1 MDLDTE
7 FGFGST
13 VGAPP
18 IFDVNFNS
26 TLEGQA
32 NAISPLNVNLT
43 DGVGFITPTSVALTG
58 NDLNIEAPPYELDLT
73 DRFGNAFSTVNIQG
87 NPNVDLRTLT
97 PYDWADIYLSRLTN
111 PPTGAQETAVITF
124 FDNMINAGIFQGST
138 KIELDIGGNAAD
150 HSWNARYPFDNNS
163 SMRSEYIGSPTH
175 NANGVSLNGTTQ
187 AVRTNC
193 YVRYL
198 EDFNKE
204 IAIYVRSC
212 PYIDGQTIFNAGNS
226 YSPQGYTFFQ
236 SLSRNRWAT
245 EGLAIGPNTL
255 AILGLNSIGRDSS
268 TTMYMKRNNI
278 HAPFSPFTGA
288 AVYNKVG
295 DEITLGAFMNQ
306 ALVFSSF
313 AQMNYCYVRIGS
325 ALNDVQQTD
334 HYNIVQALQTALGR
348 QV

>member
-163 SMRSEYIGSPTH
+163 SMRSFYVGSPTH
-175 NANGVSLNGTTQ
+175 NANGVSLNGTNQ
-187 AVRTNC
+187 VVRTNS
-193 YVRYL
+193 YVSYL
-198 EDFNKE
+198 SDFNKQ
-204 IAIYVRSC
+204 ISIYKRNTNFGGVV
-212 PYIDGQTIFNAGNS
+212 INAGNFNT
-226 YSPQGYTFFQ
+226 PQGFGFVEDAAAGRTRFYAEGINVGPFATGVNGLW
-236 SLSRNRWAT
+236 SLSR
-245 EGLAIGPNTL
+245 E
-255 AILGLNSIGRDSS
+255 SS
-268 TTMYMKRNNI
+268 TVIKMRRNGVNDT
-278 HAPFSPFTGA
+278 ASPHTGV
-288 AVYNKVG
+288 AVYNNVSA
-295 DEITLGAFMNQ
+295 EITIGAEMSQSLTFTAFNN
-306 ALVFSSF
+306 L
-313 AQMNYCYVRIGS
+313 NYCYFRVGN
-325 ALNDVQQTD
+325 ALSNAQETD